1 MMGIDR
7 TMPGTGVGWGKQ
19 SRDSRHMSVADP
31 SKLKSSKPGSPATT
45 ASRPGSRQVESS
57 SAMWLD
63 RNPQEFLRMMRK
75 TASEPQLL
83 PAKPKRSAAADAS
96 GEKQSARKSEVRAT
110 DIIAAQKKADAE
122 KEAKDLETAERNSY
136 VFQQQYSQLVNQRVQ
151 KTAQCESLTEQAKQA
166 TKETELLEGEVEVLR
181 YRLATL
187 KHEVGAMEAE
197 MVMEIDTTPRYEHMS
212 RRSRKAVEQLADR
225 CVKPQ
230 RELVELLTKMKRK
243 GGSHLSTQFE
253 SEALLQAVE
262 RLGVQLQG
270 RHKFNAK
277 EIEQLKVESAD
288 AKESQEVLKDI
299 MLRRHESSLQLSGDK
314 SAEEEAAL
322 AQAAGEMG
330 GKSAARAIEK
340 VYTRERV
347 AEIERQYAKLSAAFA
362 ETDPELLV
370 ERVLRM
376 TTGSQSE
383 KVENMNRD
391 AEAAKERAAVLRDE
405 LLQHQ
410 TRLEEMRFEGDGR
423 SSGFLVLT
431 PRGENVMDYGGDEEV
446 IDKGDRIR
454 GSARLAAEAVERY
467 RRLALLITSASISLS
482 GMMHTASPIPAP
494 NGVPKS
500 LEGVSGGGTIPLH
513 ATPEALEH
521 VEQRLLSTANQFE
534 RVAVKPNANQA
545 PEFVDKAAKKAVRA
559 YNTGYAR
566 HVASWSSPNGSRATS
581 RHMTPRS
588 GPMPPDEGDEE
599 GDDGAPSAAPP
610 SPTEEMADGGAGGL
624 FASISGPTSPTP
636 NLEEANEKIGMVS
649 LPKARGSRGAIASRG
664 SDKSSKAGTDSKNRS
679 PRTILPPL
687 PMAALAPASAN
698 GLPPPPSNMFNQ
710 MNRAKSGEFGSAL
723 HLAHVTKM
731 QLDFGDQSNNIR
743 IPLTLEEED
752 EDDVAADD
760 DDDDDAEEDLLAE
773 KPRRGGRQPA
783 AGAKP
788 AGKGALKASAEG
800 GAAKGAPP
808 KKKGVTIKK

>member
-1 MMGIDR
+1 MSTRALFDAKSPAPQTDAAAAPETPIMMGIDR

-288 AKESQEVLKDI
+288 AKESQVGAIGLPLI
-299 MLRRHESSLQLSGDK
+299 ESQ
-314 SAEEEAAL
+314 
-322 AQAAGEMG
+322 
-330 GKSAARAIEK
+330 
-340 VYTRERV
+340 V
-347 AEIERQYAKLSAAFA
+347 AS
-362 ETDPELLV
+362 DGV
-370 ERVLRM
+370 RVL
-376 TTGSQSE
+376 
-383 KVENMNRD
+383 
-391 AEAAKERAAVLRDE
+391 
-405 LLQHQ
+405 
-410 TRLEEMRFEGDGR
+410 
-423 SSGFLVLT
+423 
-431 PRGENVMDYGGDEEV
+431 P
-446 IDKGDRIR
+446 
-454 GSARLAAEAVERY
+454 
-467 RRLALLITSASISLS
+467 SASDAFRCL
-482 GMMHTASPIPAP
+482 
-494 NGVPKS
+494 
-500 LEGVSGGGTIPLH
+500 
-513 ATPEALEH
+513 
-521 VEQRLLSTANQFE
+521 
-534 RVAVKPNANQA
+534 
-545 PEFVDKAAKKAVRA
+545 
-559 YNTGYAR
+559 
-566 HVASWSSPNGSRATS
+566 
-581 RHMTPRS
+581 
-588 GPMPPDEGDEE
+588 PMP
-599 GDDGAPSAAPP
+599 
-610 SPTEEMADGGAGGL
+610 
-624 FASISGPTSPTP
+624 
-636 NLEEANEKIGMVS
+636 
-649 LPKARGSRGAIASRG
+649 
-664 SDKSSKAGTDSKNRS
+664 SDAFRC
-679 PRTILPPL
+679 L
-687 PMAALAPASAN
+687 PM
-698 GLPPPPSNMFNQ
+698 PS
-710 MNRAKSGEFGSAL
+710 
-723 HLAHVTKM
+723 
-731 QLDFGDQSNNIR
+731 
-743 IPLTLEEED
+743 
-752 EDDVAADD
+752 
-760 DDDDDAEEDLLAE
+760 DAF
-773 KPRRGGRQPA
+773 
-783 AGAKP
+783 
-788 AGKGALKASAEG
+788 
-800 GAAKGAPP
+800 
-808 KKKGVTIKK
+808 